1 MLVAEAVG
9 MEKPLTVRD
18 DNSLIEIVRILVF
31 VQAVIAIV
39 TAIEAL
45 LVGTL
50 MGSPTPG
57 VVTGIAVMLTIVF
70 YVGLG
75 RRLPRSRKWLVRFQV
90 GWIIFGT
97 IDLLLAVFL
106 ANRGLAMMPMLTRFV
121 LPYAIFR
128 ILRKP
133 HVRAE
138 FDPAAVAKPDAKP
151 SMPEAPDFWEEQA
164 DAMA

>member
-1 MLVAEAVG
+1 MFVAEAVY

-18 DNSLIEIVRILVF
+18 DDSLIEIVRILVF

-39 TAIEAL
+39 TAVESL

-57 VVTGIAVMLTIVF
+57 VVTGIAAMLTIVL

-75 RRLPRSRKWLVRFQV
+75 RRSPRSRKWLVRFQV

-106 ANRGLAMMPMLTRFV
+106 ANRSLAMVPMLTRFV

-138 FDPAAVAKPDAKP
+138 FDTAAVAKPDAEP
-151 SMPEAPDFWEEQA
+151 STPEAPDFWEEQA